1 MTGLQDRLMEGLALT
16 VVGMLVVLTAL
27 SLTAMTIALLNR
39 LLGGDP
45 GEESG
50 GVAARGG
57 AHGIDDARLKVVLA
71 AAATAALGRRIRID
85 RVSVAQTETGQ
96 GHT

>member
-27 SLTAMTIALLNR
+27 SLTAMAIALLNR

-45 GEESG
+45 GEQSE
-50 GVAARGG
+50 GVADRGS
-57 AHGIDDARLKVVLA
+57 AHGIEDARLKVVIA
-71 AAATAALGRRIRID
+71 AAATAALGRRVRID
-85 RVSVAQTETGQ
+85 RVSVSDTETGQ
-96 GHT
+96 GHA